1 MLYFLIHMQANEYY
15 IQYKVG
21 CLHCILNANCLH
33 IIQSNNKDAYKAKF
47 LRGKKCIQTISLL
60 GYFLHLDSHGE
71 KAKKKFL
78 NILHIYVCMSI
89 FLFKI
94 ILYIHLKATTILGIA
109 NSCLIWM
116 NT

>member
-1 MLYFLIHMQANEYY
+1 MQANEYY

-47 LRGKKCIQTISLL
+47 LRGKKNVFKLLVYWAIFCIWILM
-60 GYFLHLDSHGE
+60 GG

-78 NILHIYVCMSI
+78 NILHIYVC
-89 FLFKI
+89 LFFS
-94 ILYIHLKATTILGIA
+94 LRSSYTST
-109 NSCLIWM
+109 
-116 NT
+116 